1 MNVSFLNPHSCA
13 TQCRQQS
20 LLANQPRLEYLVP
33 FWPVILVECGLA
45 TALHLALVL
54 AVVAPNLYAVE
65 RSVLGAAKAI
75 RI

>member
-1 MNVSFLNPHSCA
+1 M
-13 TQCRQQS
+13 
-20 LLANQPRLEYLVP
+20 P

-65 RSVLGAAKAI
+65 RAAGLADLTPC
-75 RI
+75 RSRRALRPCAAA